1 MAKITKEEALRYH
14 AEGKPGKIEVIPT
27 KPHSTQ
33 TDLSLAYSPGVA
45 EPCLEIEKNPL
56 DAYEYTA
63 KGNLVAVISNGTAV
77 LGLGD
82 IGPLVGKPVME
93 GKGLLF
99 KIFAGIDVFD
109 IEVNEKDPEKFI
121 QTVKAISPTFGG
133 INLEDIKAPECFEIE
148 TRLKNELDIPVMH
161 DDQHGTAIISGA
173 GLINALEIAG
183 KKIED
188 VKIVVNGAGAA
199 SISCTKLYVMLG
211 ARKENIVM
219 CDSKGVISTSR
230 PDLNAAKREFATD
243 RPIKTLQEAVVGADV
258 FLGLSVANVLTK
270 EMVRSMNAD
279 PIVFALANP
288 NPEISYADAM
298 ASRDDIIFAT
308 GRSDY
313 PNQINNV
320 LGFPYIFRGALDT
333 HAKAI
338 NEEMKRAAVYAI
350 ADLAKEPVPDVVNA
364 AYKLKRT
371 TFGRDYILPKALD
384 PRLLTRVS
392 CAVAKAAID
401 SGVSRKTITD
411 WEGYANHLR
420 EMMGYDNKL
429 LRSFTDMA
437 KANPKRVVFAEAN
450 HVNMLKAAAEA
461 KAEGICF
468 PILLGNEERLAKIA
482 AEENISLDGIEI
494 VNLRHDR
501 ETERRHRYAR
511 ILSDKKA
518 REGVTY
524 SEACEKMV
532 DRNAFG
538 MMMVAT
544 GDADAFVTGVYSRYS
559 EVTKMAEQI
568 IGIRPSYKH
577 FGALNILTCK
587 KGTFFM
593 ADTLINR
600 HPSAEVLI
608 DIARLTHDAV
618 KFFAH
623 EPVIAMLSYSN
634 FGSDKQGSPLKVHEA
649 IDFLHKTYPDM
660 VVDGEMQVNFAL
672 DKKLRD
678 DMYPFNK
685 LKGQDVNTLI
695 FPNLSSAN
703 SAYKLLDTLGI
714 TETIGPIQ
722 MGLNKP
728 IHFTDVESSTRDIV
742 NLTTVAVVDAIVQE
756 QIEKENR

>member
-33 TDLSLAYSPGVA
+33 TDLSMAYSPGVA

-82 IGPLVGKPVME
+82 IGPLAGKPVME

-482 AEENISLDGIEI
+482 AEENISLEGIEI

-623 EPVIAMLSYSN
+623 EPVMAMLSYSN
-634 FGSDKQGSPLKVHEA
+634 FGADKQGSPLKVHEA